1 MNKKVYEFDDVDRAA
16 NFFIILNKRILIY
29 KKSLKKLKYLIV
41 MQSSVDRQTIKV
53 TLYLWHK

>member
-16 NFFIILNKRILIY
+16 NFFIILNKRILTY

>member
-1 MNKKVYEFDDVDRAA
+1 MSKKVYEFDDIDRAA
-16 NFFIILNKRILIY
+16 NFFIILNKRILTY

>member
-1 MNKKVYEFDDVDRAA
+1 MSKKVYEFDDVDKAA

-29 KKSLKKLKYLIV
+29 KKSFKKLKYLIV

>member
-1 MNKKVYEFDDVDRAA
+1 MSKKVYEFDDVDRAA
-16 NFFIILNKRILIY
+16 NFFIILNKRILTY

>member
-1 MNKKVYEFDDVDRAA
+1 MNKKVYEFDDVNRAA
-16 NFFIILNKRILIY
+16 NFFVILNKRVLTY

-41 MQSSVDRQTIKV
+41 MQSSVDRPTIKV